1 MYILQKHKV
10 VLQSEAILHAS
21 EVEGR
26 EINKQTYFHWTF
38 SSHDNT
44 VLRLLFHNLSE
55 AETLIYLYTFSE
67 QCGNKSC
74 TNPSLQLTAT
84 CRFRRP
90 THLHLYRHAPPPRLV
105 NVRQDLV
112 ALISSR
118 KLATLRNDSVS
129 AFVATC
135 AKNKALL
142 LWV

>member
-26 EINKQTYFHWTF
+26 EINKRTF
-38 SSHDNT
+38 TERFLHT
-44 VLRLLFHNLSE
+44 EHRTTAILFHNLSE

-142 LWV
+142 L